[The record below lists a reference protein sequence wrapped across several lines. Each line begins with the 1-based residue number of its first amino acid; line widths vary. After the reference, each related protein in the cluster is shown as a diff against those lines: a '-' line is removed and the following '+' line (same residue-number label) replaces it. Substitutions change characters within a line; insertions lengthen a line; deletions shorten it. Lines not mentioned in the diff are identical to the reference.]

1 MTMPPGGPGWP
12 GPWMTVSDVFHIAGR
27 GTVVTGRLQGNFP
40 LNVGD
45 ALVCEG
51 ARWQVA
57 SIEQARSVRTTA
69 EPGCDIGV
77 LLRKGPAGDVLR
89 GRTVMFEPGTAAGSP
104 QSGERPGKRR
114 WRR

>member
-1 MTMPPGGPGWP
+1 MTMPPDGSGWP
-12 GPWMTVSDVFHIAGR
+12 DPWMTISDVFHIAGR
-27 GTVVTGRLQGNFP
+27 GTVVTGQLQGSVP

-57 SIEQARSVRTTA
+57 GIEQFRALLTTA
-69 EPGCDIGV
+69 MPGSNIGI
-77 LLRKGPAGDVLR
+77 LLRNGPRGDVLR
-89 GRTVMFEPGTAAGSP
+89 GRTVTFEPGDAAGSP
-104 QSGERPGKRR
+104 LFDLPRKRR

>member
-1 MTMPPGGPGWP
+1 MI
-12 GPWMTVSDVFHIAGR
+12 VSDVFKIPGR

-51 ARWQVA
+51 TRWQV
-57 SIEQARSVRTTA
+57 SGIEQARSVRTTA
-69 EPGCDIGV
+69 EPGGDIGV
-77 LLRKGPAGDVLR
+77 LLRQGPAGDVLR
-89 GRTVMFEPGTAAGSP
+89 GRTVTFEPGTATGSP
-104 QSGERPGKRR
+104 PSGQRPARRR